1 MRERLTD
8 LGLLWLRVLVGLG
21 LMVHGWYKVTGGVEA
36 FAERSVDPLGFPAPL
51 LFAWLSTAAEL
62 VGGFFLI
69 LGLWTRYAA
78 AALVFNMAVAAF
90 GQGFIGAW
98 IAPGKPSKELAL
110 AYLAM
115 VVTLLL
121 TGPGRY
127 SVDAGRGGGRP
138 APKKKS
144 KR

>member
-1 MRERLTD
+1 MRERLMD

-21 LMVHGWYKVTGGVEA
+21 LMVHGWYKVTGGVET
-36 FAERSVDPLGFPAPL
+36 FAMHGVDPLGFPIPL

-62 VGGFFLI
+62 IGGFFLL

-78 AALVFNMAVAAF
+78 AALVINFCVAAF
-90 GQGFIGAW
+90 GQGFVGAW
-98 IAPGKPSKELAL
+98 IAVGQPSKEMAL
-110 AYLAM
+110 AYLAI
-115 VVTLLL
+115 VAALLL
-121 TGPGRY
+121 TGPGRFA
-127 SVDAGRGGGRP
+127 VDAGRGGGRA

>member
-8 LGLLWLRVLVGLG
+8 WGLLWLRVLAGLG
-21 LMVHGWYKVTGGVEA
+21 LMVHGWYKVTGGVET
-36 FAERSVDPLGFPAPL
+36 FASQGVDPLGFPAPL
-51 LFAWLSTAAEL
+51 VFAWLATAAEL
-62 VGGFFLI
+62 VGGFFLV
-69 LGLWTRYAA
+69 LGLWTRFAA
-78 AALVFNMAVAAF
+78 AALVFNMCVAAF
-90 GQGFIGAW
+90 GRGFAGAW
-98 IAPGKPSKELAL
+98 IVPGKPSKELAL
-110 AYLAM
+110 AYLAI

-127 SVDAGRGGGRP
+127 AVDSGRGGARS